1 MIDQR
6 ESNRKNIHP
15 KSLGQR
21 ALQGCTLAIIL
32 IVFLLSF
39 AREQNSPNHTWILL
53 PLVIVPA
60 AGALGG
66 IMFYLT
72 DRFRIQSGWKK
83 TAANVFSLLFYIF
96 VLTAAY
102 IITAVIPN

>member
-6 ESNRKNIHP
+6 ESDKKNIHP

-21 ALQGCTLAIIL
+21 TLQGCTIAIIL
-32 IVFLLSF
+32 IVFILSF
-39 AREQNSPNHTWILL
+39 TGEQNSPNNTWILL

-60 AGALGG
+60 SGALGG

-72 DRFRIQSGWKK
+72 DRFRNQSGWKK
-83 TAANVFSLLFYIF
+83 TATNVFNLLFYIF
-96 VLTAAY
+96 VLIVAY